1 MKQNKTLIVKEV
13 VIKMPDTKKEPLRNP
28 IAWTLS
34 WAKRAGC
41 QMFFFFT
48 EVFECLYCL
57 ISVAGVSFAWPLLHR
72 CSARLRQ
79 KMLSLRPRPHW
90 ARIRDRAFT
99 PASE

>member
-28 IAWTLS
+28 IAWTLN
-34 WAKRAGC
+34 WAKRAVC
-41 QMFFFFT
+41 QMFSSFT

-57 ISVAGVSFAWPLLHR
+57 ISAAGVSSAWLLLHR

-79 KMLSLRPRPHW
+79 KMLSLRLRPRW
-90 ARIRDRAFT
+90 AKIRGRTFT